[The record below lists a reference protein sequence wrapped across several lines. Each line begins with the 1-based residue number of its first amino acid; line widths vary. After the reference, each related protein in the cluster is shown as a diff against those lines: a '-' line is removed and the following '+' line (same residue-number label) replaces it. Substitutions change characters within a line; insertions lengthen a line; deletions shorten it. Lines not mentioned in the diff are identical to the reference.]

1 MVKLKKKYKSIKTIK
16 DVKSL
21 AARLAP
27 LQRHAITEG
36 TKNAIKILN
45 EYLNFNLV
53 NIKSNTVCWDWNI
66 PKQWK
71 HIESE
76 IKFNG
81 KKIFSGS
88 EHVMA
93 VQPYSDSFEGKL
105 KKEEFL
111 KHIVT
116 NKFRPKAYAYNCKLA
131 YRYPFE
137 KDWLISIPYEKVKLL
152 KKGQYDI

>member
-71 HIESE
+71 HIDN
-76 IKFNG
+76 ILLLNP
-81 KKIFSGS
+81 I
-88 EHVMA
+88 
-93 VQPYSDSFEGKL
+93 P
-105 KKEEFL
+105 EEFRKKVNIL
-111 KHIVT
+111 CYDCKCHSESDFHFDYIKCM
-116 NKFRPKAYAYNCKLA
+116 NCNSYNTTIK
-131 YRYPFE
+131 
-137 KDWLISIPYEKVKLL
+137 
-152 KKGQYDI
+152 Q